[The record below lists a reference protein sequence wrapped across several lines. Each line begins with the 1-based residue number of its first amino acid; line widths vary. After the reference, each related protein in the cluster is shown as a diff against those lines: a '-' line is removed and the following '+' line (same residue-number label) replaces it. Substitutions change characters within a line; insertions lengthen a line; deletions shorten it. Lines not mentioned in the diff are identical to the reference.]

1 MIKSGVIFNASSPY
15 SFLPTSLLLQGMSKA
30 TPNSFLHTE
39 QSLPTGFASLFFF
52 FFYDTPWQTN
62 RIILAISLIASHWL
76 ASLFHRKGFCWPC
89 TYISFWS
96 YWRARCIQFMLLA
109 HSAIYLVLMWWEIY
123 FRCWKHCLE
132 NNFQSKDERYDHC
145 FLCVSGWSGLPFLL
159 EHIQML
165 GRFLYSRFG
174 CFTSYRSKE
183 MFTSSCG

>member
-1 MIKSGVIFNASSPY
+1 MLALLILSSPPR
-15 SFLPTSLLLQGMSKA
+15 SFFKA
-30 TPNSFLHTE
+30 CQKLH
-39 QSLPTGFASLFFF
+39 QIVFFIQNKVFPLDSQASFF